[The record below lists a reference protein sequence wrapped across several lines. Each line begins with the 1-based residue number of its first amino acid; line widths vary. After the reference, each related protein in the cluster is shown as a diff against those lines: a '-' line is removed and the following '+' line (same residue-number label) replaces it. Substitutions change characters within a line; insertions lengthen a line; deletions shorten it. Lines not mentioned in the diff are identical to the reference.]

1 MPSTTS
7 QRATI
12 VPSSAPSTPRLS
24 LTRIRAARAVLDGGW
39 WPRSVDPE
47 AELPGLVIAL
57 SARYGRVRQVML
69 NSGTWSTD
77 FHRLAV
83 GADVVQI
90 GWFAGLDPAL
100 LIATTDRGDQ
110 VDLLVVPPATATGVA
125 EHAMAA
131 AADPSNVMRAAA
143 LLAATTAGAG
153 NDDDPDPSAIL
164 GSDGGHIRA
173 ATRELAATDIPTI
186 GSN

>member
-1 MPSTTS
+1 MSSTAS
-7 QRATI
+7 QRATV

-24 LTRIRAARAVLDGGW
+24 LARIRAARAVLDGGW
-39 WPRSVDPE
+39 WPRSVDPA
-47 AELPGLVIAL
+47 AELPGLVIVL

-77 FHRLAV
+77 VHRLAV

-110 VDLLVVPPATATGVA
+110 IDLLVVPPATAGTVA

-131 AADPSNVMRAAA
+131 AADPANVMRAAA
-143 LLAATTAGAG
+143 LLAVTTAGG
-153 NDDDPDPSAIL
+153 GDDDDPDRRPVW
-164 GSDGGHIRA
+164 GSEGGHIRA
-173 ATRELAATDIPTI
+173 LRRRPANDL
-186 GSN
+186 SNIQSN